1 MPQGRQALARG
12 RDSAFAL
19 ADKIGTRPI
28 TCSGDEFDRYQ
39 RLVAR
44 CSLNGERSRRM
55 GWLRMAGRWPSTY
68 AEQIG
73 VRVVVCCW
81 PAHTPLPSPQW
92 LPALQDLGVPAWD
105 LAREIQRA
113 ATDFP
118 DGAAITP
125 LAPDIAKAI
134 D

>member
-1 MPQGRQALARG
+1 
-12 RDSAFAL
+12 
-19 ADKIGTRPI
+19 
-28 TCSGDEFDRYQ
+28 
-39 RLVAR
+39 
-44 CSLNGERSRRM
+44 
-55 GWLRMAGRWPSTY
+55 
-68 AEQIG
+68 
-73 VRVVVCCW
+73 
-81 PAHTPLPSPQW
+81 

-105 LAREIQRA
+105 LARGIQRA